1 MFTVSVSHGALKA
14 LALIAP
20 QEEAR
25 TCLNT
30 ICIDTT
36 TRERVHLIA
45 CDGHRMLI
53 LGNAVAGG
61 DIVAGQFLIPA
72 TAIRGVKQRGT
83 ERYPLPITIDVTPTG
98 VDGRGEFAIHGKAD
112 TAGQLQDD
120 RFPQWQRVVPRT
132 VSGKL
137 AHFNLGYLAEFHK
150 AAMYLGREFPVIQ
163 HNGDSAALIDMGA
176 DAFGVLMPIRQPRG
190 IVGGLPAWFDPPAE
204 AQKVAA

>member
-1 MFTVSVSHGALKA
+1 MFTLSLSHGALKA

-30 ICIDTT
+30 ICVDTT
-36 TRERVHLIA
+36 TAGRVHLVA
-45 CDGHRMLI
+45 CDGHRMLVV
-53 LGNAVAGG
+53 GNAVPGG
-61 DIVAGQFLIPA
+61 DIPAGQFLIPA
-72 TAIRGVKQRGT
+72 QACRGVKQRGT
-83 ERYPLPITIDVTPTG
+83 ERYPHPITIDIAPT
-98 VDGRGEFAIHGKAD
+98 VDGRGEFTIHGKSD
-112 TAGQLQDD
+112 TVGQLQDD
-120 RFPQWQRVVPRT
+120 RYAQWQRVTPRKT
-132 VSGKL
+132 SGKL

-150 AAMYLGREFPVIQ
+150 AAMYLGKDFPVIQ
-163 HNGDSAALIDMGA
+163 HNGDGAALIDMGA

>member
-20 QEEAR
+20 KEEAR

-30 ICIDTT
+30 ICVDTT
-36 TRERVHLIA
+36 TLGRVHLVA
-45 CDGHRMLI
+45 CDGHRMLVV
-53 LGNAVAGG
+53 GNATAEG
-61 DIVAGQFLIPA
+61 DVPAGQFLIPA
-72 TAIRGVKQRGT
+72 EACRGAKQRGT
-83 ERYPLPITIDVTPTG
+83 ERYPMPITIDITPT
-98 VDGRGEFAIHGKAD
+98 VAGRGEFTIFGKSD
-112 TAGQLQDD
+112 TVGQLQDD
-120 RFPQWQRVVPRT
+120 SYPQWQRVTPRET
-132 VSGKL
+132 SGKV
-137 AHFNLGYLAEFHK
+137 AQYNLGYLAEFHK

-163 HNGDSAALIDMGA
+163 YNGDSAALIDLGA

>member
-1 MFTVSVSHGALKA
+1 MFTVSMSHGALKA

-30 ICIDTT
+30 ICVDTT
-36 TRERVHLIA
+36 TAGRVHLVA

-53 LGNAVAGG
+53 VGNATAEG
-61 DIVAGQFLIPA
+61 DIPAGQFLIPA
-72 TAIRGVKQRGT
+72 SACRGVKQRGT
-83 ERYPLPITIDVTPTG
+83 ERYPLPITIDITPT
-98 VDGRGEFAIHGKAD
+98 VAGRGEFTIFGKSD
-112 TAGQLQDD
+112 VVGQLQDD
-120 RFPQWQRVVPRT
+120 RYPQWQRVTPRE

-150 AAMYLGREFPVIQ
+150 AAMYMGKEFPVIQ
-163 HNGDSAALIDMGA
+163 HNGDGAALIDMGP

-190 IVGGLPAWFDPPAE
+190 IVGGLPAWFDPPAD

>member
-1 MFTVSVSHGALKA
+1 MFTLSVSHGALKA

-36 TRERVHLIA
+36 TAGRVHLVA
-45 CDGHRMLI
+45 CDGHRMLVI
-53 LGNAVAGG
+53 GNAIAGG
-61 DIVAGQFLIPA
+61 DVVPGQFLIPA
-72 TAIRGVKQRGT
+72 EMCRGMKQRGT
-83 ERYPLPITIDVTPTG
+83 ERYPMPMTIDVTPTG
-98 VDGRGEFAIHGKAD
+98 VDGRGEYTIHGKEMRK
-112 TAGQLQDD
+112 GPLQDD
-120 RFPQWQRVVPRT
+120 RYPQWQRVTPRET
-132 VSGKL
+132 SGKL

-150 AAMYLGREFPVIQ
+150 AAMYLGKDFPVIQ
-163 HNGDSAALIDMGA
+163 HNGDGAALIDMGA